1 MHSLCVFVSYLDF
14 FFFNATSNC
23 QRVTICLLFAWLPW
37 KTGYLDWMLKL
48 SEQYKLLLFYMVF
61 SKCKQTQISC
71 LFSYYRTTEFDVN
84 ISNSAV
90 LFDAA
95 LFEKLAPKRC
105 CCICFTHCL
114 RFQKKIF
121 LRFFMKRS
129 KLNTRIREENSTE
142 YSLQL
147 RFFCCCFRALSGL
160 ISFRVCC
167 FSCYLSL

>member
-1 MHSLCVFVSYLDF
+1 
-14 FFFNATSNC
+14 
-23 QRVTICLLFAWLPW
+23 
-37 KTGYLDWMLKL
+37 MLKL
-48 SEQYKLLLFYMVF
+48 SEQYKLLLLYMVF

-84 ISNSAV
+84 ISNSAG

-142 YSLQL
+142 HRLQL
-147 RFFCCCFRALSGL
+147 RFFFSFQSSFSFNQFSSVLLFLLPFTLMAKKCFFVFVLVYSLLWKKLRTSLSREKKNVM
-160 ISFRVCC
+160 IV
-167 FSCYLSL
+167 

>member
-1 MHSLCVFVSYLDF
+1 MLLLTVNESRFAC
-14 FFFNATSNC
+14 
-23 QRVTICLLFAWLPW
+23 CLLGFRGKPATWI
-37 KTGYLDWMLKL
+37 GCL
-48 SEQYKLLLFYMVF
+48 SFQNNTKCFFYYMVF

-114 RFQKKIF
+114 RFQKKVF
-121 LRFFMKRS
+121 LRLFMKRS

-147 RFFCCCFRALSGL
+147 RFFFVVVSELFL
-160 ISFRVCC
+160 V
-167 FSCYLSL
+167 